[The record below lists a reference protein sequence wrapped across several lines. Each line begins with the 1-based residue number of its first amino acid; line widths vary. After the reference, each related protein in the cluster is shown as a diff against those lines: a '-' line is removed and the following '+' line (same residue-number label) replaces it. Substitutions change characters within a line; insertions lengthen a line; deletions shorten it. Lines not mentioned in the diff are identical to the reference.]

1 MILLT
6 SFLLPYFFAGSTFAF
21 VYTSPHKQLKSTHQ
35 QRRTVVYNDEFG
47 VANIPGVDWQ
57 RNDKVNQDAWFYE
70 KNITIPSSDYSSQHL
85 YSVVGVLDGHG
96 KFGHEVSTFFADN
109 LPNEVRRQL
118 RSPTPAVELEVRLKE
133 LANFE
138 CSTQCQCT
146 NMQQQALVDA
156 FHTVHWNA
164 MVDPTLKTGRNGA
177 TCIMCLFNTNS
188 GECHVAYL
196 GDSRGIRFNNASNVV
211 EVIAS
216 ETTIDTG
223 TEKQRVDDS
232 EGHIRGKNVFYG
244 PVGIAMTRA
253 LGDAVMIRAGVV
265 PTPLVHSIQLVK
277 DDFIVLATD
286 GVWDVLSND
295 AVRDVVLQYEGNAQ
309 EAADAIAKMAREKWV
324 GDLPI
329 MDKEK
334 ADDITVAVI
343 RW

>member
-1 MILLT
+1 M
-6 SFLLPYFFAGSTFAF
+6 LP
-21 VYTSPHKQLKSTHQ
+21 
-35 QRRTVVYNDEFG
+35 
-47 VANIPGVDWQ
+47 
-57 RNDKVNQDAWFYE
+57 
-70 KNITIPSSDYSSQHL
+70 
-85 YSVVGVLDGHG
+85 
-96 KFGHEVSTFFADN
+96 
-109 LPNEVRRQL
+109 
-118 RSPTPAVELEVRLKE
+118 
-133 LANFE
+133 
-138 CSTQCQCT
+138 
-146 NMQQQALVDA
+146 
-156 FHTVHWNA
+156 
-164 MVDPTLKTGRNGA
+164 
-177 TCIMCLFNTNS
+177 
-188 GECHVAYL
+188 
-196 GDSRGIRFNNASNVV
+196 
-211 EVIAS
+211 
-216 ETTIDTG
+216 DTG

-329 MDKEK
+329 MDEEK